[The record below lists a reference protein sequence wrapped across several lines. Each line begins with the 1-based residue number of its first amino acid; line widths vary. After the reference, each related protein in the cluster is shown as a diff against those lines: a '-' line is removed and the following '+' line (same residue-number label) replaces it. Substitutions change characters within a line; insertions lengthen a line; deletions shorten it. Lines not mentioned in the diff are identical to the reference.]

1 MGLTWSMDP
10 QTCWEM
16 NEINTPPGR
25 QQANPQQA
33 GWMGE
38 DGRFRLQQEQIR
50 TGQVKASAFRVF
62 HVPKKSNPRRSAEPR
77 ERERERGEADGPVA
91 GEGSKRIGF
100 EFCKG
105 GIFFRELL
113 LDCSR
118 KYLPKR
124 GPFALFGK
132 ISDPHAPGTADQA
145 QSRFFPAWFVIMGKK
160 IYYLSLPYNCCC
172 ICH

>member
-50 TGQVKASAFRVF
+50 TGQKKVSAFRVF

-77 ERERERGEADGPVA
+77 ERERERER
-91 GEGSKRIGF
+91 GSGRASGRGRKQEDRVRILQGWD
-100 EFCKG
+100 
-105 GIFFRELL
+105 FFQRIII
-113 LDCSR
+113 
-118 KYLPKR
+118 
-124 GPFALFGK
+124 GLFKK
-132 ISDPHAPGTADQA
+132 IS
-145 QSRFFPAWFVIMGKK
+145 SEERSVCFIWKN
-160 IYYLSLPYNCCC
+160 L
-172 ICH
+172 